1 MSEKKFF
8 LLQNISDY
16 LNFLS
21 NIKGLAK
28 NTTLSYQRDLVK
40 FSSFAQSQ
48 NITNFEMLT
57 EEICSGWIAN
67 LFESSVNARSIQRHI
82 SSVKGFFNYAIK
94 HGLILNSPFELIG
107 SPKSPNYLPSVLSPE
122 DIEQLLNFKPKNAQ
136 EIRDMA
142 IVELIYSS
150 GLRVSEA
157 INVNLSDFEESKD
170 FLRVLGKGSKTRLVP
185 VGRFAQSAI
194 NKWIN
199 KRKTLATVDEAL
211 FVNLRGKRIS
221 ARSIQE
227 RIKHLA
233 LRQGLPPVNPH
244 MLRHSFAT
252 HLLESSGDL
261 RSIQELLGHSSLS
274 TTQIYTRLDYQHL
287 IKVYE
292 KSHPRATKINVSN

>member
-1 MSEKKFF
+1 
-8 LLQNISDY
+8 
-16 LNFLS
+16 
-21 NIKGLAK
+21 
-28 NTTLSYQRDLVK
+28 
-40 FSSFAQSQ
+40 
-48 NITNFEMLT
+48 
-57 EEICSGWIAN
+57 EICSGWIAN

-157 INVNLSDFEESKD
+157 INVNLNDFEESKD